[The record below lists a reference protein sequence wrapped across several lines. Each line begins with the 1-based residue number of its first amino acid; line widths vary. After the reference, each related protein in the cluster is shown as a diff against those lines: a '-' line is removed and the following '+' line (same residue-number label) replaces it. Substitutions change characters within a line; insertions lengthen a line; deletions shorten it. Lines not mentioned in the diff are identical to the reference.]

1 MSNKT
6 YNDLLCETSEL
17 LGEATQADEALF
29 SAGQAERTAL
39 QPLLSDIRV
48 RYTVLLARLDAVYDQ
63 LLQPQK
69 RLIVKRLLEAVLGR
83 LIEIKHDLVEVH
95 LSDYTFDDDE
105 ALTKLQVTPYEAE
118 PVIPQYFT
126 REREDEIQQRRQF
139 IEDILRKLG
148 YEPPKRQP
156 LILTE
161 QQAILIIQTHE
172 RARQGRLRGQ
182 FMKEIRLLKE
192 KGRDQKGE
200 MSASAA
206 TAIQRVWRGFIAR
219 RLTKKRKQQEQLLI
233 GMELPPYKESEEIK
247 KAEEV
252 KEYRRQLQKARE
264 KEYQEALV
272 NMEEQLRKQ
281 HGVRLNEQI
290 GDELRRWIQEYYER
304 TGRFPEFPSEEG
316 GGSRTMFS
324 RQGTGTD
331 SELRSKSSPVTSSRD
346 SKKSKDSK
354 DKNKNKADD
363 NKTKDEAEDLQTY
376 KCNASAFLQDI
387 TNANEEFEDIWKY
400 KDDSENTD
408 ERYHKDMIEREK
420 MVKIEKEIRNIV
432 DEIMRSELELLQA
445 AFDRDRAHKG
455 KKAKKP
461 QKKVRR
467 GGKKNKK
474 KKEKD
479 LTPDRTTESLFEE
492 SVSNGIIRPYP
503 IVKIDDYIGEKCY
516 IGAELR
522 SQGFEPDPC
531 LGDIRQ
537 LVKEYCVL
545 PLGSEHVRT
554 HCPMVRSVLISGPS
568 GSGKKF
574 LVQAICSE
582 TGATLF
588 DLTPAN
594 IVGKYPG
601 KTGLI
606 MLIHLVIK
614 VSRLLQPS
622 VIWMDDAEKPFV
634 KKIPKTDKTDPKRLK
649 KDLVKIIKGICPEDR
664 VIFVGTSRSPW
675 DAEQKLLFQC
685 YQKIIQIPRPDYGSI
700 VLMWRSKL
708 HRAGA
713 LTPRLDVSCLARVS
727 DSYTI
732 GTLLA
737 TLNAVLTTK
746 RRLQLKVRALTAQEI
761 AVELACREPVYIEQ
775 DSSAESWW
783 SKTPLER
790 RRQKA
795 IQRLL
800 ELQAEA
806 EEKAANA
813 VK

>member
-126 REREDEIQQRRQF
+126 RESEDEIRQRRQF

-206 TAIQRVWRGFIAR
+206 TAIQRVWRGFLAR
-219 RLTKKRKQQEQLLI
+219 RMTKKRKQQEQLLI

-252 KEYRRQLQKARE
+252 KEYRRKLQKERE

-272 NMEEQLRKQ
+272 SMEEQLRKQ

-324 RQGTGTD
+324 RQ
-331 SELRSKSSPVTSSRD
+331 
-346 SKKSKDSK
+346 
-354 DKNKNKADD
+354 
-363 NKTKDEAEDLQTY
+363 
-376 KCNASAFLQDI
+376 AFLQDI

-400 KDDSENTD
+400 KDDSDNTD

-420 MVKIEKEIRNIV
+420 MVKIEQEIRNIV

-492 SVSNGIIRPYP
+492 LVSNGIIRPYP

-537 LVKEYCVL
+537 LVKEYCIL

-664 VIFVGTSRSPW
+664 VIFIGTSRAPW

-700 VLMWRSKL
+700 ALMWRSKL

-713 LTPRLDVSCLARVS
+713 LTQRLDVSCLARVS

-761 AVELACREPVYIEQ
+761 AVELAGREPVYIEQ
-775 DSSAESWW
+775 DSLAESWW